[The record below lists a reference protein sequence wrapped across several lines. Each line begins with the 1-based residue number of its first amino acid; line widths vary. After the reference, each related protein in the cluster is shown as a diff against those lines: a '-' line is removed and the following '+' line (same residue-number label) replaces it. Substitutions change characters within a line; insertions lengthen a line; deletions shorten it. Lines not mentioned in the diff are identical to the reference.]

1 MKNLKDF
8 SQLDPSLLQL
18 SSTPA
23 SQKTAP
29 HPPKKHKTE
38 SMQPAPATPPAPPAP
53 DPRLAE
59 LEARVREL
67 EALNESLRAQNRVN
81 QSALSLLADS
91 KTSEKQSAAS
101 RIQTLETALADAQS
115 ALSSLSAE
123 RDELAAT
130 LARIR
135 SLPRPAPAPSPS
147 SLVLPPESFP
157 EAFPGEL
164 REHLLEVL
172 AAALEAA
179 PSPSRRRDLLAATLA
194 DPRNA
199 PSGALARLRA
209 ELLPLL
215 QSIASAPKSAALERL
230 KTLGVSCV
238 EGSSEFKLR
247 FASARYA
254 LPRTPTATR
263 SFRASAPD
271 IVARFL

>member
-8 SQLDPSLLQL
+8 SQLDSSLLHL
-18 SSTPA
+18 ASTPA
-23 SQKTAP
+23 PQPPAPRPSQK
-29 HPPKKHKTE
+29 HKAEPT
-38 SMQPAPATPPAPPAP
+38 PAAPPAPPAP
-53 DPRLAE
+53 DPRLTE

-81 QSALSLLADS
+81 QSALALLADS

-101 RIQTLETALADAQS
+101 RIQALETALAEAQS
-115 ALSSLSAE
+115 ALASLSAE

-135 SLPRPAPAPSPS
+135 SLPRPAPAPSPA
-147 SLVLPPESFP
+147 SLVLPPEDLR

-194 DPRNA
+194 NPRNA
-199 PSGALARLRA
+199 PSGALGRLRA

-215 QSIASAPKSAALERL
+215 QSITSTPKSATLERL

-247 FASARYA
+247 FASARYS